1 MLLCASAKC
10 ASLLCVYITAGPR
23 SSRDLSTEN
32 SEPTKHVG
40 KFMHVE
46 CNCVQCISFLT
57 FLYIE
62 DSQDLEESDTGK
74 QSFTEFLVSAQLKSI
89 GLKLYFRDQALVS

>member
-1 MLLCASAKC
+1 M
-10 ASLLCVYITAGPR
+10 YI
-23 SSRDLSTEN
+23 LS
-32 SEPTKHVG
+32 HV
-40 KFMHVE
+40 
-46 CNCVQCISFLT
+46 L
-57 FLYIE
+57 IE